1 MSSSNA
7 WFSKQ
12 MAKNKHRR
20 YIQGINIEDKLENKI
35 EEKTEMIKENANKVL
50 RIAVDAGKGYT
61 KWAYKITKI
70 VVDVEGNE
78 SEKTTSKTGIEMST
92 VEKGEA
98 DFGETT
104 YIKNAG
110 ENDFTAYNFNVR
122 TKAVENKDKTK
133 NNDEHR
139 ALMQRVLAKV
149 AKEEGINDFEVIMC
163 ISLDQ
168 FKLSD
173 NVSDMRDF
181 MDVKSFEVKEG
192 SDITT
197 INIVNL
203 IIEPE
208 TLVTTRYAK
217 KTKLKDSN
225 VVLVDI
231 GTLNVGV
238 APIDRGKLVKEDL
251 TAPRIGYDTM
261 IGMFKEYS
269 DSKGHDFKKNTLE
282 IYVDGHQGTGHKLDA
297 VFKEFFVNE
306 YAPLI
311 KEEIDAKG
319 FGEFSSLIFLGGTSS
334 KCANLIEE
342 AFDEYNSIEVIKDI
356 YATVKGA
363 YEKGCKDLDKLKS

>member
-181 MDVKSFEVKEG
+181 MDVKSFEVK
-192 SDITT
+192 DIPFANT
-197 INIVNL
+197 
-203 IIEPE
+203 
-208 TLVTTRYAK
+208 
-217 KTKLKDSN
+217 
-225 VVLVDI
+225 DI
-231 GTLNVGV
+231 
-238 APIDRGKLVKEDL
+238 
-251 TAPRIGYDTM
+251 
-261 IGMFKEYS
+261 
-269 DSKGHDFKKNTLE
+269 
-282 IYVDGHQGTGHKLDA
+282 
-297 VFKEFFVNE
+297 
-306 YAPLI
+306 
-311 KEEIDAKG
+311 
-319 FGEFSSLIFLGGTSS
+319 
-334 KCANLIEE
+334 
-342 AFDEYNSIEVIKDI
+342 
-356 YATVKGA
+356 
-363 YEKGCKDLDKLKS
+363 